1 MKIQSYFFIFTLIIM
16 FISTPLPAEVVNKTK
31 NYHDYV
37 ILLHGL
43 MRSSSSMK
51 PLERYLSNLGF
62 QVINIDY
69 PSTKFPIE
77 VLVKNIAR
85 QIKEEG
91 RKKGINS
98 AKNVHFVTHSLGGII
113 IRWYLKDHKPKNLGR
128 VVMISPP
135 NQGSEVVDRFR
146 KYSWYKWMTGPVGQE
161 LGTDSASVP
170 NQLGAVDFELGVITG
185 NRTVEPLGSWV
196 IPGEDDGRVSVKRAK
211 IDGMSDFLVLPHSH
225 TFIMSRD
232 NVMAQVV
239 YFLINGEFR
248 H

>member
-1 MKIQSYFFIFTLIIM
+1 MKTQSYFFILALIIM
-16 FISTPLPAEVVNKTK
+16 STPLPAEVVNQVK

-37 ILLHGL
+37 VLLHGL

-51 PLERYLSNLGF
+51 PLEKYLSNQGF
-62 QVINIDY
+62 QVINLDY

-91 RKKGINS
+91 KKRGIGS

-185 NRTVEPLGSWV
+185 NRTIDPLGSWV

-211 IDGMSDFLVLPHSH
+211 IEGMSDFLVLPHSH